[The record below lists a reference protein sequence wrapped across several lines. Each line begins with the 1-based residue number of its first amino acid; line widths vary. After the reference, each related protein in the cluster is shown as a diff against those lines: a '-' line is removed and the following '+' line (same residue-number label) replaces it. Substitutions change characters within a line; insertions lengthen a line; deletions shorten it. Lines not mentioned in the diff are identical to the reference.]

1 MICPN
6 CHMEHLDDYTFCPS
20 CGSKIPSQELQSNVS
35 SVNVSDRDSAAS
47 EDPDILPEK
56 EDIFVTPSPLKET
69 MPESYTRPEPSVFVA
84 PTAAASPF
92 AASVYETVP
101 TPVPSASA
109 ASSANVSA
117 ASVPPS
123 VPPAAS
129 AVPAKEVTGR
139 PGAVKP
145 DSTPS
150 QTEATAKKPAEPV
163 IPKEFKP
170 LSTAGIFWYFFLTCI
185 PVIGWIYLLIY
196 ALAGKNKNKKS
207 LSRAIFI
214 YWLIF
219 ILLLCIAFVAAFVF
233 DRNLLLKL
241 FDQNNWANLAN
252 YFAKTFLNL

>member
-1 MICPN
+1 MFCPN

-20 CGSKIPSQELQSNVS
+20 CGSKIPSQDLQSNVS
-35 SVNVSDRDSAAS
+35 SVNISDRASAAS

-56 EDIFVTPSPLKET
+56 EDMFVSPSPLKET
-69 MPESYTRPEPSVFVA
+69 MPESHISPEPSAFVA
-84 PTAAASPF
+84 PTAVVSPF
-92 AASVYETVP
+92 AASVYEPVP
-101 TPVPSASA
+101 TPVPSA
-109 ASSANVSA
+109 
-117 ASVPPS
+117 ASVKE
-123 VPPAAS
+123 AA
-129 AVPAKEVTGR
+129 GR

-150 QTEATAKKPAEPV
+150 QTEATAKKAEPV

-252 YFAKTFLNL
+252 FFAKTFLNL